1 MNSASDIV
9 KDTIVV
15 LSEKRNPLNVEN
27 TFKEIFAHAE
37 EIAENIGAKLDV
49 PRLVQRQ
56 MNCAKLPPQTAE
68 SYFRTHVYI
77 PLVES
82 VVEDL
87 KQRLPE
93 EVLEV
98 YCLNTLLPHHVNDKE
113 SQTNLSILAAKYGVL
128 LGMGDV
134 ALQTILRAE
143 FSLWV
148 AKWTREQEKGP
159 LPSTAAEAL
168 EESDP
173 ELYPNIRTLL
183 RVLATLP
190 VSVATAERSFS
201 SLRRIKTWIRS
212 WCGEKRLNGL
222 ALLNVHRDVN
232 VDQQK
237 VVDRYAQGAR
247 RRKAMFVL

>member
-1 MNSASDIV
+1 MNSASNIV

-15 LSEKRNPLNVEN
+15 LSEKRNPLNVEK
-27 TFKEIFAHAE
+27 TFREIFAHAE
-37 EIAENIGAKLDV
+37 EIAENMGAQLDV

-68 SYFRTHVYI
+68 SYFRAHVYI

-98 YCLNTLLPHHVNDKE
+98 YSLNTLLPRHVNEKGAQE
-113 SQTNLSILAAKYGVL
+113 KLSILAAKYGVL

-134 ALQTILRAE
+134 AFQTIIRAE
-143 FSLWV
+143 FSLWS
-148 AKWTREQEKGP
+148 AKWRREQEKGP
-159 LPSTAAEAL
+159 LPSTAVETLEAS
-168 EESDP
+168 EP

-201 SLRRIKTWIRS
+201 TLRRIKT
-212 WCGEKRLNGL
+212 
-222 ALLNVHRDVN
+222 
-232 VDQQK
+232 
-237 VVDRYAQGAR
+237 
-247 RRKAMFVL
+247 